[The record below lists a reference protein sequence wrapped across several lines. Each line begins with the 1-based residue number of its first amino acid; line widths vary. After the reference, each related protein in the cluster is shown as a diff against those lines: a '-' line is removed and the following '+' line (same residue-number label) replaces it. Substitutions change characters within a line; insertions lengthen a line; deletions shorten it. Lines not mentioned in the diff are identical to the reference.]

1 MLNMLEGIRF
11 LLDLGRIRQIG
22 VLIRKQKGIPEFT
35 TEEARAFMLLHG
47 TELEDRLNKTVRD
60 FMKEKL

>member
-1 MLNMLEGIRF
+1 MNMLESINF
-11 LLDLGRIRQIG
+11 LLDIGRIRSIG
-22 VLIRKQKGIPEFT
+22 VLMRKKKGIPEFT
-35 TEEARAFMLLHG
+35 SEEARAFLLLHG